1 MAGFPPG
8 NSIIGGATLWVLKG
22 AKPEE
27 YKGVAQFFKYLA
39 STETQAWWA
48 GVTGYLPISNSAVK
62 AMEASGHFGKHPEQR
77 TAIKQMQSGKITPNS
92 QGIRLGNFPSVR
104 DAIEEQMEN
113 IFSGKKT
120 AKQGLDDAVA
130 KSTDILKEFAAL
142 YK

>member
-1 MAGFPPG
+1 
-8 NSIIGGATLWVLKG
+8 
-22 AKPEE
+22 
-27 YKGVAQFFKYLA
+27 
-39 STETQAWWA
+39 
-48 GVTGYLPISNSAVK
+48 VK
-62 AMEASGHFGKHPEQR
+62 AMEASGHFQKNPQQR
-77 TAIKQMQSGKITPNS
+77 TAITQMQLGKVTPNS